1 MNKFLILFK
10 HELKMQFPLKPQ
22 KGRRLDPIGA
32 ILSVLMII
40 LISAVFVSLLSTV
53 VSNYVLVKIDKVA
66 DPIARA
72 YELLNVCYLGI
83 LLALVMAGLENMRRT
98 LTDKRYKPLLLRL
111 PVKEETIFMSKLA
124 TLLISNYALAFL
136 LVATVNTI
144 FYLSVELP
152 ASFIGMSVLVWLLM
166 PMSAFFISTVLLV
179 PYIKLIDFIA
189 NKYTLIFVSVT
200 SMVMGAFV
208 LYSSFLGVVKSLLET
223 GSIKFLFNEKFITT
237 LQGMLDVTYPANC
250 FAGIALSV
258 DLLPSLAIALG
269 IAAVAVVAVYFVSKK
284 LFYATLYKNEQK
296 RTTGK
301 KQVQKIKLPP
311 LLSLM
316 RKEFICIFREPKN
329 LFSYFAIAASMP
341 VMVYCCYTLFE
352 SLILNML
359 GMSVTFPLA
368 VLTVLIFSILTNT
381 FCSTNVSRDGAA
393 AIKVKMFPVKASTIM
408 LAKVLLCGIVSS
420 LSVIISVVI
429 LAATTSLSAFDAF
442 VTALIA
448 VAFSAA
454 QIFVATRMDLNGAK
468 LSSTLSE
475 MQSASNRTIA
485 KVVSLGLFLA
495 LSAGILSVVAYLFSG
510 GSSIAFIQELG
521 LKRAH
526 AYLLPASI
534 SAVYLGAAIAYYGIG
549 IEKSLNGLTI

>member
-32 ILSVLMII
+32 ILSVLMIL

-72 YELLNVCYLGI
+72 HELLNVCYISI
-83 LLALVMAGLENMRRT
+83 LFALVLAGLENMRRT

-124 TLLISNYALAFL
+124 TLLISNYALALL

-152 ASFIGMSVLVWLLM
+152 ASFIGMSILVWLLM

-200 SMVMGAFV
+200 AMVMGAFV
-208 LYSSFLGVVKSLLET
+208 LYSSFLGIVKSLLET

-237 LQGMLDVTYPANC
+237 LQSMLDVTYPANC

-258 DLLPSLAIALG
+258 NLLPSLIIALA
-269 IAAVAVVAVYFVSKK
+269 IAAVAVVAVYFVSKR

-296 RTTGK
+296 RTDGK
-301 KQVQKIKLPP
+301 KRVQKKKLPP

-381 FCSTNVSRDGAA
+381 FCSTNVTRDGAA

-408 LAKVLLCGIVSS
+408 LAKVLLCDIVSS
-420 LSVIISVVI
+420 LSVIAGVVI
-429 LAATTSLSAFDAF
+429 LAATTSLTAFDAF

-448 VAFSAA
+448 VAFSTA

-475 MQSASNRTIA
+475 MQTAGNRTIA
-485 KVVSLGLFLA
+485 KVVTLGLFLA
-495 LSAGILSVVAYLFSG
+495 LAAGILSVVAYLFSG
-510 GSSIAFIQELG
+510 GSSIAFIRELG
-521 LKRAH
+521 LKRVH

>member
-1 MNKFLILFK
+1 M
-10 HELKMQFPLKPQ
+10 
-22 KGRRLDPIGA
+22 
-32 ILSVLMII
+32 
-40 LISAVFVSLLSTV
+40 
-53 VSNYVLVKIDKVA
+53 
-66 DPIARA
+66 
-72 YELLNVCYLGI
+72 LG
-83 LLALVMAGLENMRRT
+83 
-98 LTDKRYKPLLLRL
+98 
-111 PVKEETIFMSKLA
+111 
-124 TLLISNYALAFL
+124 
-136 LVATVNTI
+136 
-144 FYLSVELP
+144 
-152 ASFIGMSVLVWLLM
+152 
-166 PMSAFFISTVLLV
+166 
-179 PYIKLIDFIA
+179 
-189 NKYTLIFVSVT
+189 
-200 SMVMGAFV
+200 
-208 LYSSFLGVVKSLLET
+208 
-223 GSIKFLFNEKFITT
+223 
-237 LQGMLDVTYPANC
+237 VTYPANC

-258 DLLPSLAIALG
+258 NLLPSLIIALA
-269 IAAVAVVAVYFVSKK
+269 IAAVAVVAVYFVSKR

-296 RTTGK
+296 RTDGK
-301 KQVQKIKLPP
+301 KRVQKKKLPP

-381 FCSTNVSRDGAA
+381 FCSTNVTRDGAA

-408 LAKVLLCGIVSS
+408 LAKVLLCDIVSS
-420 LSVIISVVI
+420 LSVIASVVI
-429 LAATTSLSAFDAF
+429 LAATTSLTAFDAF

-448 VAFSAA
+448 VAFSTA

-475 MQSASNRTIA
+475 MQTAGNRTIA
-485 KVVSLGLFLA
+485 KVVTLGLFLA
-495 LSAGILSVVAYLFSG
+495 LAAGILSVVAYLFSG
-510 GSSIAFIQELG
+510 GSSIAFIRELG
-521 LKRAH
+521 LKRVH